1 MQSFRHDQTVESINK
16 KKMPAIEVFSKALRY
31 LADTLLKFIHDT
43 EVIEIEAEIR
53 WVLTVPAIWRPGA
66 RHFMRKAAY
75 EVTVVHICGEVYTCK
90 NMYLD

>member
-1 MQSFRHDQTVESINK
+1 M
-16 KKMPAIEVFSKALRY
+16 EVFSKALRY

-75 EVTVVHICGEVYTCK
+75 EVTAGHICGEVYTCK

>member
-1 MQSFRHDQTVESINK
+1 
-16 KKMPAIEVFSKALRY
+16 MPAMEVFSKALRY

-43 EVIEIEAEIR
+43 EVIEMEADIQ

-75 EVTVVHICGEVYTCK
+75 EV
-90 NMYLD
+90 